1 MSVADYISTGSAGS
15 SSQAV
20 RLASGA
26 ARPRR
31 AWVALLAASLLSGC
45 GYSRIQ
51 ELGEQAA
58 VARSE
63 IEVQLQRRAE
73 LVPVLVETVQRHA
86 GVGEDVIR
94 AVADAR
100 AGLVRAV
107 RLGDLAAIERGSGEL
122 SSVLAQLLSS
132 AGGDMDLRADRGFQL
147 LRSQLEGTE
156 EQISQ
161 AGRSYNEAVRLYNDY
176 IGGFPQIVTAKVV
189 GAERLQLF
197 EPFREPASLPA
208 ADE

>member
-1 MSVADYISTGSAGS
+1 M
-15 SSQAV
+15 
-20 RLASGA
+20 
-26 ARPRR
+26 
-31 AWVALLAASLLSGC
+31 ALLAASLLSGC

>member
-1 MSVADYISTGSAGS
+1 MSVANYIFTGPAAP
-15 SSQAV
+15 QVV
-20 RLASGA
+20 RLSLAA

-63 IEVQLQRRAE
+63 IEVQVQRRAE

-86 GVGEDVIR
+86 AVSEDVIR

-100 AGLVRAV
+100 ARLVRAV
-107 RLGDLAAIERGSGEL
+107 RLGDLAAIERDSGEL
-122 SSVLAQLLSS
+122 SSVLEQLLSI
-132 AGGDMDLRADRGFQL
+132 AGGDMDLRTDPGFQL
-147 LRSQLEGTE
+147 LRSQLEATE
-156 EQISQ
+156 KEIRE

-176 IGGFPQIVTAKVV
+176 ISNFPQIVTAKVV
-189 GAERLQLF
+189 GAERLQAF
-197 EPFREPASLPA
+197 EPFQEPASPPVT
-208 ADE
+208 DQ

>member
-1 MSVADYISTGSAGS
+1 
-15 SSQAV
+15 
-20 RLASGA
+20 
-26 ARPRR
+26 
-31 AWVALLAASLLSGC
+31 VALLAASLLSGC

-58 VARSE
+58 VARNE

-86 GVGEDVIR
+86 AVSEDVIR

-100 AGLVRAV
+100 ARLVRAV
-107 RLGDLAAIERGSGEL
+107 RLRDLAAIETGSAEL
-122 SSVLAQLLSS
+122 SSVLDQLLSS
-132 AGGDMDLRADRGFQL
+132 AGGDLDLRTDPGFQL
-147 LRSQLEGTE
+147 LRSQLQGTD
-156 EQISQ
+156 EQINQ
-161 AGRSYNEAVRLYNDY
+161 AGRRYNEAVRLYNDY
-176 IGGFPQIVTAKVV
+176 IGGFPQIVTAKIV

-197 EPFREPASLPA
+197 EPFRKPTSLPA

>member
-1 MSVADYISTGSAGS
+1 M
-15 SSQAV
+15 
-20 RLASGA
+20 
-26 ARPRR
+26 
-31 AWVALLAASLLSGC
+31 ALLAASLLSGC

-63 IEVQLQRRAE
+63 IEVQVQRRAE

-86 GVGEDVIR
+86 AVSEDVIR

-100 AGLVRAV
+100 ARLVRAV

-122 SSVLAQLLSS
+122 SSALEQLLSI
-132 AGGDMDLRADRGFQL
+132 AGGDMDLRTDPGFQL

-156 EQISQ
+156 EEISE

-176 IGGFPQIVTAKVV
+176 ISNFPQIVTAKVV
-189 GAERLQLF
+189 GAERLQPF
-197 EPFREPASLPA
+197 EPFQKRASPPAT
-208 ADE
+208 DE